1 MLPQSYQ
8 TIFRKHLSEQQY
20 LTLEILLLLIQVLK
34 NQGFK
39 PGMSKFYQGV
49 KCGKGD
55 ESGLF
60 RACCNK
66 IDPRLLKEVGD
77 LSLT

>member
-1 MLPQSYQ
+1 MWV
-8 TIFRKHLSEQQY
+8 RN
-20 LTLEILLLLIQVLK
+20 V
-34 NQGFK
+34 GFK

-55 ESGLF
+55 ELGLF